1 MLLTI
6 WLWCRACW
14 IIQNAFLND
23 PKCQKQ
29 GFMDLQLVDW
39 LDIAYYAKTNC
50 FLTFGNTSRSQR
62 IIQKYQ
68 KSIFEWSKGP
78 KMRFSGFRI
87 DGSTW
92 HCIWWWNYMFST
104 IWQHH
109 QVMKDHSITIK
120 NIFGWSKEP
129 INRILAIS
137 SSLLHLI
144 DLILHTLIFL
154 NDLLKF
160 VKSLVIVLHLMRR
173 LKDWSWA
180 CPYRTLQF
188 STSVEVRP
196 VVVGW

>member
-1 MLLTI
+1 MTDLNVFHHLAT
-6 WLWCRACW
+6 LPDHEGSFKRLKK
-14 IIQNAFLND
+14 AFLND
-23 PKCQKQ
+23 QK
-29 GFMDLQLVDW
+29 G
-39 LDIAYYAKTNC
+39 I
-50 FLTFGNTSRSQR
+50 
-62 IIQKYQ
+62 
-68 KSIFEWSKGP
+68 

-104 IWQHH
+104 NWQHH

-196 VVVGW
+196 GNVRLSVNALSEEPYLGFSANLVWS

>member
-1 MLLTI
+1 
-6 WLWCRACW
+6 
-14 IIQNAFLND
+14 
-23 PKCQKQ
+23 
-29 GFMDLQLVDW
+29 
-39 LDIAYYAKTNC
+39 
-50 FLTFGNTSRSQR
+50 
-62 IIQKYQ
+62 
-68 KSIFEWSKGP
+68 
-78 KMRFSGFRI
+78 
-87 DGSTW
+87 
-92 HCIWWWNYMFST
+92 MFSN
-104 IWQHH
+104 IRQHH

-196 VVVGW
+196 GNVSLRIPARVCARVTENRSKDFLAFWLEVGASNGNKSDRARFRKKIVLLRFLQRYR

>member
-1 MLLTI
+1 MHFWMIHRAKTEGFDHFLEFALLD
-6 WLWCRACW
+6 R
-14 IIQNAFLND
+14 
-23 PKCQKQ
+23 
-29 GFMDLQLVDW
+29 
-39 LDIAYYAKTNC
+39 LDIAYCDSTKC
-50 FLTFGNTSRSQR
+50 VLTFGNVTRSWR
-62 IIQKYQ
+62 IIQTSRKC
-68 KSIFEWSKGP
+68 IIEWSKGP

-104 IWQHH
+104 NWQHH

-196 VVVGW
+196 GNVS

>member
-1 MLLTI
+1 MFSNIFQHYCVMKDHSKVSKRHFWMIQSAKKGIFGHFLDLGLL
-6 WLWCRACW
+6 
-14 IIQNAFLND
+14 
-23 PKCQKQ
+23 
-29 GFMDLQLVDW
+29 DW
-39 LDIAYYAKTNC
+39 LNIAYYDRSKC
-50 FLTFGNTSRSQR
+50 VPSFGNTTRSWR
-62 IIQKYQ
+62 IIQKAQ

-180 CPYRTLQF
+180 CPYRTLQL
-188 STSVEVRP
+188 SGSVS
-196 VVVGW
+196 